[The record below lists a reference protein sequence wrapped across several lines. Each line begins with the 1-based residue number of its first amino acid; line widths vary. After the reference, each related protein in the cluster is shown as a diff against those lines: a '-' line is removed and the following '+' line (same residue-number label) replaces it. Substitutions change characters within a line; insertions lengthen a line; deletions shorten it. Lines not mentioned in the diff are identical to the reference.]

1 MFNFY
6 LPFVFI
12 FSHRTESPSLKYNLF
27 KSSLFTEEFKNV
39 QTYCNVGEWLGTAGA
54 NLLSR
59 STRAKK
65 PNPNLATVSWES
77 KHGKSKST
85 SPSSSA
91 MYRA

>member
-1 MFNFY
+1 MFFNVNKLYKLTF
-6 LPFVFI
+6 L
-12 FSHRTESPSLKYNLF
+12 E
-27 KSSLFTEEFKNV
+27 KSS
-39 QTYCNVGEWLGTAGA
+39 YCDVGEWFEVAGA

-59 STRAKK
+59 STIAKN
-65 PNPNLATVSWES
+65 PNPNLATVSRES